1 MRKNSLFIKEYYN
14 AKTSSHHDIDGRD
27 ALVPLAVW
35 LNDILVFSLAGLIP
49 FSVSLKN
56 EKA

>member
-1 MRKNSLFIKEYYN
+1 MTKPVLIITL
-14 AKTSSHHDIDGRD
+14 AAVI

-49 FSVSLKN
+49 FCVSLKDEN
-56 EKA
+56 V